1 MNTLLISL
9 AAVLGG
15 LLAVL
20 LALALWSRF
29 GQAPGLVNGQLAP
42 CPGTPNCVCS
52 EAGTD
57 SAHVVAALPLPAD
70 GLARLQV
77 AIEAAGGRVEAV
89 ADDYLAASFRSAL
102 FGFVDDL
109 EIRIDRAAGVAQV
122 RSAARVGYSDGG
134 VNRRRVVALRE
145 RLAAGH

>member
-9 AAVLGG
+9 AAVLAG

-20 LALALWSRF
+20 LVLALWSRS
-29 GQAPGLVNGQLAP
+29 GQAPGLVDGRLAP

-52 EAGTD
+52 EAGTA
-57 SAHVVAALPLPAD
+57 STHAIAALPLPSD
-70 GLARLQV
+70 GLAGLRI
-77 AIEAAGGRVEAV
+77 AIEAEGGRVAV
-89 ADDYLAASFRSAL
+89 AQGDYLGAGFRSAL

-122 RSAARVGYSDGG
+122 RSASRVGYSDGG
-134 VNRRRVVALRE
+134 VNRRRVEALRD
-145 RLAAGH
+145 RLAAGK

>member
-57 SAHVVAALPLPAD
+57 DEHAVAALPLVALD
-70 GLARLQV
+70 RLRAAVQV
-77 AIEAAGGRVEAV
+77 EGGEVVV
-89 ADDYLAASFRSAL
+89 AEGDYLAATFRSAL
-102 FGFVDDL
+102 LGFVDDL
-109 EIRIDRAAGVAQV
+109 EVRIDRAAGVVQV
-122 RSAARVGYSDGG
+122 RSASRVGYSDGG